1 MSPVAPKVYQMTVV
15 AGEQITAD
23 GVNFKFYGGKN
34 WSNEYKA
41 DRISTDSELVVVNDG
56 DSDNGNVWLKEG
68 VTLEEGATYV
78 ITVDMSD
85 VAHAVLHFEKKQ

>member
-1 MSPVAPKVYQMTVV
+1 MSPIEPTTYQITLV
-15 AGEQITAD
+15 AGQQITAD

-34 WSNEYKA
+34 WANEYQG
-41 DRISTDSELVVVNDG
+41 DRMSTDSDLFVVNSG
-56 DSDNGNVWLKEG
+56 SNDNGNVWLAEG

-85 VAHAVLHFEKKQ
+85 PAHAVMHAVKK